1 MDEQRDNLTKQTEEI
16 MRLNNELQSCR
27 DQMDEIQL
35 EMEAKQKEK
44 DQMGRELA
52 EKEQKIEELMA
63 NLDAAKEVKIKK

>member
-1 MDEQRDNLTKQTEEI
+1 MDEQRDNLSKQTEEI

-27 DQMDEIQL
+27 DQMDVIKL

-63 NLDAAKEVKIKK
+63 NLDAAKEVKIRK